1 MLLSQA
7 LLTVLVWAAFCL
19 KKSKACLSLNRITLT
34 SCFIVCEVQ
43 LFVQGVVAATDS
55 ETRKPPTVKD
65 VGGEGAPRGGGW
77 TTLDNFL
84 GDAEQARFS
93 QAR

>member
-1 MLLSQA
+1 M
-7 LLTVLVWAAFCL
+7 
-19 KKSKACLSLNRITLT
+19 T

-55 ETRKPPTVKD
+55 ETGKPPTVKD

>member
-1 MLLSQA
+1 M
-7 LLTVLVWAAFCL
+7 
-19 KKSKACLSLNRITLT
+19 R
-34 SCFIVCEVQ
+34 EVQ
-43 LFVQGVVAATDS
+43 LFFQGVVAATDS
-55 ETRKPPTVKD
+55 ETGKPPTVKD
-65 VGGEGAPRGGGW
+65 VGVEGEPRGGGW

>member
-1 MLLSQA
+1 M
-7 LLTVLVWAAFCL
+7 AA
-19 KKSKACLSLNRITLT
+19 
-34 SCFIVCEVQ
+34 Q
-43 LFVQGVVAATDS
+43 DS
-55 ETRKPPTVKD
+55 ETGKPPTVKD

-93 QAR
+93 QARLTKHLNHRINQMLGGFFV